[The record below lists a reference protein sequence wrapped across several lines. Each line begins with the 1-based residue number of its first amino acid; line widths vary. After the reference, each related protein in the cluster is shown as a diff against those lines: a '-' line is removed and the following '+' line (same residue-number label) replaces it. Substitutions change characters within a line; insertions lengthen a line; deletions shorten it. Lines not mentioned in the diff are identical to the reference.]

1 MNFQNTLPI
10 AGREVSDAMSLYQTA
25 SEKMDVRT
33 YQLTALQKSVEY
45 SQELLRYGFANYT
58 EVLNAQ
64 QSLISAELGRVNDKL
79 QQLQAGVN
87 LYRALGGG
95 WK

>member
-1 MNFQNTLPI
+1 MN
-10 AGREVSDAMSLYQTA
+10 
-25 SEKMDVRT
+25 VRT
-33 YQLTALQKSVEY
+33 SQLTALQKSLDY

-64 QSLISAELGRVNDKL
+64 QSLLSAELSQVNDKL